1 MYLGVSEHRL
11 VTIKEISECYD
22 ISKNHL
28 MKVVHQMSQLGYIH
42 TVRGKKGGIR
52 LGLEPEAIGI
62 GVLVR
67 KIEPDM
73 SIVEC
78 FMEKGCCR
86 VEPGCRLSG
95 ILSEALSAFLAVLDK
110 YTLADLLANPKGL
123 SSLLG
128 VEFEKQTAF

>member
-1 MYLGVSEHRL
+1 
-11 VTIKEISECYD
+11 
-22 ISKNHL
+22 
-28 MKVVHQMSQLGYIH
+28 MSQLGYIH
-42 TVRGKKGGIR
+42 TVRGKNGGMK

-62 GVLVR
+62 GALVR
-67 KIEPDM
+67 KVEPDM

-78 FMEKGCCR
+78 FMDNGCCR

-95 ILSEALSAFLAVLDK
+95 VLSEALSAFLAVLDK

-128 VEFEKQTAF
+128 VEFEDLSNPVG